1 MTEEQIDAALV
12 KLIARVGRAAADNAL
27 QLVREADLLDQNGH
41 KARAFALTVLAAEE
55 IGKAFICMMTQAHA
69 KEPNDLQAYAAM
81 VRGHKKHETKL
92 LSALFLI
99 RQVPEIAEQELGQA
113 NQLGRDLADLTAGDL
128 DDAKMRALYV
138 DVEGG
143 EIATPMRV
151 ADHEGAQERA
161 RALRR
166 EIVGWGIIL
175 ASEPLEGKGA

>member
-1 MTEEQIDAALV
+1 MI
-12 KLIARVGRAAADNAL
+12 
-27 QLVREADLLDQNGH
+27 
-41 KARAFALTVLAAEE
+41 
-55 IGKAFICMMTQAHA
+55 
-69 KEPNDLQAYAAM
+69 
-81 VRGHKKHETKL
+81 
-92 LSALFLI
+92 
-99 RQVPEIAEQELGQA
+99 
-113 NQLGRDLADLTAGDL
+113 LADPSQLAVTRCSPSGLKATSLTSRGCSMLKSFSPVA
-128 DDAKMRALYV
+128 AWALYV

>member
-1 MTEEQIDAALV
+1 M
-12 KLIARVGRAAADNAL
+12 
-27 QLVREADLLDQNGH
+27 
-41 KARAFALTVLAAEE
+41 
-55 IGKAFICMMTQAHA
+55 
-69 KEPNDLQAYAAM
+69 
-81 VRGHKKHETKL
+81 
-92 LSALFLI
+92 I